1 MRFTAFFLG
10 DKMAVKVTEHLQM
23 DIKPTSAKKYDI
35 LTIRGKRTDILF
47 SSDKQITSF
56 SKQNSGKKVIQYLE
70 KKIRHDDIL
79 ELMRQDESSL
89 GMSSDE
95 YKQEYIQRIL
105 SELETLR
112 SNVCGNFQEAK
123 ERASDEQL
131 EIDEI
136 KTLIAMGRRYP
147 PLYQQFS
154 KRCSELDF
162 TPLEFITKIT
172 DGLGVGLTI
181 EVLRAFF
188 GFLQTYLGY
197 KGTNVIAVGSQASG
211 KSHIIETALKFIPQE
226 RVHYGAK
233 SVAYFFRKYNHQDLT
248 GHIFYIG
255 DLGGSN
261 SDQNTI
267 DMRDL
272 LKQLSTDGYIER
284 GVVDNSNENVT
295 EEQWVK
301 GFPCLTYT
309 TAHED
314 IINEQE
320 KSRSI
325 IITPPFVDPMDLVT
339 FKSIMNNQGSY
350 ADEIRQVEL
359 DTESVQ
365 GLVHYLAN
373 EKTEVDMFNL
383 YLYDIVEY
391 IGTIDD
397 FNRKIDEFNS
407 ILKLSCTLNKA
418 KVVYHQEYGDDY
430 PLILA
435 SKQDVRTALTIFD
448 NNNNLLPNEV
458 KLVNGIFSNFDVYP
472 VGNTKSTA
480 NYEETVK
487 FNVGTLEGSKDV
499 DWLSENTDEHQ
510 YFFTDRYL
518 KSEYGSRSWYRT
530 NRTDIEYK
538 VKKLYDNNYLIC
550 IGEDNKQKVY
560 AINGHLYD
568 GGKVNRIEPNFS
580 KENLELGKELLLKN
594 YRGIGDELKD
604 FIEENKR
611 ITKRSELF
619 FETLMKSEPIYDLG
633 WLK

>member
-1 MRFTAFFLG
+1 
-10 DKMAVKVTEHLQM
+10 MAVKVTKNLSL
-23 DIKPTSAKKYDI
+23 DIQPTSAKKYNI

-47 SSDKQITSF
+47 SSDKQITNF
-56 SKQNSGKKVIQYLE
+56 TKQNSGKKVIQYLE

-79 ELMRQDESSL
+79 DLMRDDDSSL

-95 YKQEYIQRIL
+95 YKVEYIERIL

-112 SNVCGNFQEAK
+112 ANLCSNFKEAETK
-123 ERASDEQL
+123 AKDEL
-131 EIDEI
+131 IEIEEI
-136 KTLIAMGRRYP
+136 RTLIEMGKKYP
-147 PLYQQFS
+147 TLYQYFS
-154 KRCSELDF
+154 KRCVELKF
-162 TPLEFITKIT
+162 TPLEFVTKIC
-172 DGLGVGLTI
+172 DGLGVGLTV

-211 KSHIIETALKFIPQE
+211 KSHIIETALRFIPQE

-233 SVAYFFRKYNHQDLT
+233 SVAYFFRKYNHMDLT
-248 GHIFYIG
+248 GHIFYLG

-301 GFPCLTYT
+301 GYPCLAYT

-325 IITPPFVDPMDLVT
+325 IITPPFVDPMDLIT

-350 ADEIRQVEL
+350 ANEIRQVEK

-365 GLVHYLAN
+365 GLVHYLAS
-373 EKTEVDMFNL
+373 EKTDVDIFNI
-383 YLYDIVEY
+383 YMYDIVEY
-391 IGTIDD
+391 IGNIDD

-418 KVVYHQEYGDDY
+418 KVVYHQEYDSKF

-458 KLVNGIFSNFDVYP
+458 KLVNGIFSNFKVYN
-472 VGNTKSTA
+472 VGRTKSTA
-480 NYEETVK
+480 SYEEG
-487 FNVGTLEGSKDV
+487 N
-499 DWLSENTDEHQ
+499 
-510 YFFTDRYL
+510 
-518 KSEYGSRSWYRT
+518 
-530 NRTDIEYK
+530 
-538 VKKLYDNNYLIC
+538 
-550 IGEDNKQKVY
+550 
-560 AINGHLYD
+560 
-568 GGKVNRIEPNFS
+568 
-580 KENLELGKELLLKN
+580 
-594 YRGIGDELKD
+594 
-604 FIEENKR
+604 
-611 ITKRSELF
+611 
-619 FETLMKSEPIYDLG
+619 
-633 WLK
+633 

>member
-1 MRFTAFFLG
+1 
-10 DKMAVKVTEHLQM
+10 MAVKVTKNLSL
-23 DIKPTSAKKYDI
+23 DIQPTSSKKYNI

-47 SSDKQITSF
+47 SSDKQITNF
-56 SKQNSGKKVIQYLE
+56 TKQNSGKKVIQYLE

-79 ELMRQDESSL
+79 DLMRDDDSSL

-95 YKQEYIQRIL
+95 YKVEYIERIL

-112 SNVCGNFQEAK
+112 ANLCSNFKEAETK
-123 ERASDEQL
+123 AKDEL
-131 EIDEI
+131 IEIEEI
-136 KTLIAMGRRYP
+136 RTLIEMGKKYP
-147 PLYQQFS
+147 TLYQYFS
-154 KRCSELDF
+154 KRCVELKF
-162 TPLEFITKIT
+162 TPLEFVTKIC
-172 DGLGVGLTI
+172 DGLGVGLTV

-211 KSHIIETALKFIPQE
+211 KSHIIETALRFIPQE

-233 SVAYFFRKYNHQDLT
+233 SVAYFFRKYNHMDLT
-248 GHIFYIG
+248 GHIFYLG

-301 GFPCLTYT
+301 GYPCLAYT

-325 IITPPFVDPMDLVT
+325 IITPPFVDPMDLIT

-350 ADEIRQVEL
+350 ANEIRQVEK

-365 GLVHYLAN
+365 GLVHYLAS
-373 EKTEVDMFNL
+373 EKTDVDIFNI
-383 YLYDIVEY
+383 YMYDIVEY
-391 IGTIDD
+391 IGNIDD

-418 KVVYHQEYGDDY
+418 KVVYHQEYDSKF

-458 KLVNGIFSNFDVYP
+458 KLVNGIFSNFKVYN
-472 VGNTKSTA
+472 VGRTKSTA
-480 NYEETVK
+480 SYEEAVK

-499 DWLSENTDEHQ
+499 DWLSENTDEEQ
-510 YFFTDRYL
+510 FFFTERYL
-518 KSEYGSRSWYRT
+518 KSEFGNRSWYRT
-530 NRTDIEYK
+530 NRNDIDYK
-538 VKKLYDNNYLIC
+538 IQKLYDNNYLIC

-568 GGKVNRIEPNFS
+568 GSKVNRIEPNFDN
-580 KENLELGKELLLKN
+580 KNLEKGKTLLLKN
-594 YRGIGDELKD
+594 YRGIEDEL
-604 FIEENKR
+604 NKFLQDNR
-611 ITKRSELF
+611 YISKSSELF

-633 WLK
+633 WL

>member
-1 MRFTAFFLG
+1 
-10 DKMAVKVTEHLQM
+10 MAVKVTEHLSL
-23 DIKPTSAKKYDI
+23 DIQPTSAKKYNI

-47 SSDKQITSF
+47 SSDKQITNF
-56 SKQNSGKKVIQYLE
+56 TKQNSGKKVIQYLE
-70 KKIRHDDIL
+70 KKIRHDDVL
-79 ELMRQDESSL
+79 DLMRDDDSSL

-95 YKQEYIQRIL
+95 YKVEYIERIL

-112 SNVCGNFQEAK
+112 ANLCGNFKEAETK
-123 ERASDEQL
+123 AKDEL
-131 EIDEI
+131 IEIEEI
-136 KTLIAMGRRYP
+136 RTLIEMGKKYP
-147 PLYQQFS
+147 TLYQYFS
-154 KRCSELDF
+154 KRCVDLKF
-162 TPLEFITKIT
+162 TPLEFVTKIC
-172 DGLGVGLTI
+172 DGLGVGLTV

-233 SVAYFFRKYNHQDLT
+233 SVAYFFRKYNHMDLT
-248 GHIFYIG
+248 GHIFYLG

-301 GFPCLTYT
+301 GYPCLAYT

-325 IITPPFVDPMDLVT
+325 IITPPFVDPMDLIT

-350 ADEIRQVEL
+350 ANEIRQVEK

-365 GLVHYLAN
+365 GLVHYLAS
-373 EKTEVDMFNL
+373 EKSDVDIFNI
-383 YLYDIVEY
+383 YMYDIVEY
-391 IGTIDD
+391 IGNIDD

-418 KVVYHQEYGDDY
+418 KVVYHQEYDMKF

-458 KLVNGIFSNFDVYP
+458 KLVNGIFSNFQVYN
-472 VGNTKSTA
+472 VGRSKSTA
-480 NYEETVK
+480 NYEEAVK

-499 DWLSENTDEHQ
+499 DWLSENTDEEQ
-510 YFFTDRYL
+510 YFFTERYL
-518 KSEYGSRSWYRT
+518 KSEFGNRSWYRT
-530 NRTDIEYK
+530 NRNDIDYK
-538 VKKLYDNNYLIC
+538 IQKLYDNNYLIC

-568 GGKVNRIEPNFS
+568 GSKVNRIEPNFDN
-580 KENLELGKELLLKN
+580 KNLEKGKTLLLKN
-594 YRGIGDELKD
+594 YRGIEDEL
-604 FIEENKR
+604 NKFLQDNKY
-611 ITKRSELF
+611 ISKSSELF

-633 WLK
+633 WL